1 MVKQESALKRI
12 VRASKRM
19 GRFFQDNLIIDLQ
32 YVPDLVACGS
42 FFKRWVACARWARID
57 VAGINEVARP
67 QVCARTHARVAA
79 RAGAAGRIL

>member
-42 FFKRWVACARWARID
+42 FFKR
-57 VAGINEVARP
+57 
-67 QVCARTHARVAA
+67 
-79 RAGAAGRIL
+79 